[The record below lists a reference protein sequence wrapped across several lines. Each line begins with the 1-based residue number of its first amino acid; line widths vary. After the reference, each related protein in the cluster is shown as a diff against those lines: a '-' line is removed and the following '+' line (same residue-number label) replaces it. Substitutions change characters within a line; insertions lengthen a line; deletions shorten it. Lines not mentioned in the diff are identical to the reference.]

1 MTVNDYA
8 GQTIEGRYRIE
19 KLLGRGGMGAVY
31 LGRHTVIGKKVAVK
45 FLHQQFTHNEEI
57 VKRFYREAQAAAAI
71 AHKNIID
78 VLDVGVSETR
88 EPYLVMEYLEGESLS
103 HLLRRNGNIDLAA
116 ACGILEPTLLAL
128 AAAHSK
134 GIIHRDLKPENIFL
148 VKQDDDIPQIKII
161 DFGISKITQLG
172 ASGRFTQTGTLLG
185 TPAYMSP
192 EQARGDSGVDHRSD
206 LYSVGVMLYEMLS
219 GKMPITG
226 KNHNA
231 HLMNVITQAPI
242 PPRESNPSFPL
253 VAEPLVLKA
262 LSKEPESRHQNAIEF
277 LDELKR
283 LDSWSERET
292 RLGYYASGISEIVF
306 AAGDL
311 GKRESANHH
320 ENIVSD
326 VLNKLSSGEIP
337 GITATDTNV
346 ATKRYSTRFLL
357 LITGV
362 ALVLVIGAALA
373 FTVNHI
379 GVEER
384 APRLI
389 PLNPKAVSPL
399 PTPLPPETSA
409 AASDIQIRIKGL
421 PEGAAIFYDGN
432 PVKENPFRATKR
444 EATTTL
450 KIEANGFEPF
460 HTELIPSRDQEV
472 VIQMTPAAPAQP
484 EAAKR
489 NRSARK
495 TSGSGDE
502 VKASSEETRKGS
514 TFESGRRG
522 TKVVTQWESAPALKN
537 KSNPEKTNGK
547 FQKTKK
553 GTTFGSKF
561 E

>member
-1 MTVNDYA
+1 MTANDYS

-19 KLLGRGGMGAVY
+19 KLLGKGGMGAVY

-45 FLHQQFTHNEEI
+45 FLHHQFTHNEEI

-103 HLLRRNGNIDLAA
+103 HLLRRNGNIDMGA

-128 AAAHSK
+128 AVAHSK
-134 GIIHRDLKPENIFL
+134 GIVHRDLKPENIFL

-161 DFGISKITQLG
+161 DFGISKITELG
-172 ASGRFTQTGTLLG
+172 ASVRFTQTGTLLG

-192 EQARGDSGVDHRSD
+192 EQARGDSDVDHRSD

-242 PPRESNPSFPL
+242 PPRESNPEFPL
-253 VAEPLVLKA
+253 EAEPVVLKA
-262 LSKEPESRHQNAIEF
+262 LSKDAGSRHQTAVEF
-277 LDELKR
+277 LDALKK
-283 LDSWSERET
+283 LKSYSERET

-311 GKRESANHH
+311 GKRESANQH
-320 ENIVSD
+320 ENIISN

-346 ATKRYSTRFLL
+346 ATKRYRSRFPL

-362 ALVLVIGAALA
+362 ALILLLGVALA
-373 FTVNHI
+373 FSFSNL
-379 GVEER
+379 GVDER
-384 APRLI
+384 SPKLI
-389 PLNPKAVSPL
+389 PLNPNTASSL
-399 PTPLPPETSA
+399 PTPVPRETA
-409 AASDIQIRIKGL
+409 KAASDIQIRIKGL
-421 PEGAAIFYDGN
+421 PEGAAIYYDGK
-432 PVKENPFRATKR
+432 PMTKNPFHAAKR
-444 EATTTL
+444 EAATTL
-450 KIEANGFEPF
+450 RIEARHFESF
-460 HTELIPSRDQEV
+460 HTELIPSRDQELL
-472 VIQMTPAAPAQP
+472 IQMTPATPEKTEPTKNTRSVKKQLNASDEAQ
-484 EAAKR
+484 AA
-489 NRSARK
+489 
-495 TSGSGDE
+495 
-502 VKASSEETRKGS
+502 SESQSRS

-522 TKVVTQWESAPALKN
+522 TKVVTQWESDPSPKN
-537 KSNPEKTNGK
+537 TPKPEKQKGK